1 MEKEELLEKL
11 WKYEK
16 ETEKPDIGSF
26 LVNEFHLEGIT
37 VSKEG
42 NMKLHPYNNSDIKHI
57 KLMIINWLSLI
68 EELVRDGKIKITG
81 NIFENIGD
89 MAIAI
94 NCSSFY
100 EDGES
105 KLCYNKDSNSIIYKT
120 YTTGKQQ
127 LTNI

>member
-16 ETEKPDIGSF
+16 ETETPDIGSF

-37 VSKEG
+37 VSKED
-42 NMKLHPYNNSDIKHI
+42 NMELHPYNSDMKNIERI

-68 EELVRDGKIKITG
+68 EELVRDGKIRITG
-81 NIFENIGD
+81 NVIENIGE
-89 MAIAI
+89 MAIAF
-94 NCSSFY
+94 NGFSLY
-100 EDGES
+100 EDDKS

-120 YTTGKQQ
+120 YTTGKQ
-127 LTNI
+127 

>member
-16 ETEKPDIGSF
+16 ETETPDICSF
-26 LVNEFHLEGIT
+26 LVNEFHIEGIT
-37 VSKEG
+37 ISQKG
-42 NMKLHPYNNSDIKHI
+42 NMELHKYKNSDINEI
-57 KLMIINWLSLI
+57 ELMIWLSLI
-68 EELVRDGKIKITG
+68 EELERDGKIRITG

-94 NCSSFY
+94 NGSSSY

-120 YTTGKQQ
+120 YTTGKQ
-127 LTNI
+127 